1 MPILHRYVLR
11 QFISVF
17 VICFCS
23 LTGLFVV
30 IDGFGN
36 LDEFIAYA
44 SPTAAPVAW
53 LTHGSLLRVM
63 GEYYAYQSLTF
74 FDRTS
79 PILTLIAAMFTL
91 TWIQRHNELTAIQ
104 AAGIAKSRILTPII
118 AAVIVISI
126 LAAANR
132 EFVIPSARGAL
143 SHNAQDLGG
152 TSSRA
157 LQSRRDY
164 DTDILM
170 QGQEVFDE
178 AQRIGKP
185 SFALPRN
192 LDRYGKRLRAEEAVY
207 VAPQGDRPGGYLLRK
222 LQQPKDLDRD
232 ASLTVDG
239 KPILITPA
247 DASWLKSGECFV
259 VSYVT
264 FEQLTSGAKWKQ
276 LASTSELIRGLHSR
290 NLEFG
295 ADVRVAV
302 HSRLIQPVLD
312 VTLLFLGIPLVLSR
326 SNRNIFLAIGLCAG
340 VVVAFMLMVLGCQY
354 MGSSYFINP
363 ALAAWLPLL
372 IFVPA
377 AVGLSDPLR
386 E

>member
-1 MPILHRYVLR
+1 MRILHRYVLR
-11 QFISVF
+11 QFINVF

-23 LTGLFVV
+23 LTGLYIV

-44 SPTAAPVAW
+44 GK
-53 LTHGSLLRVM
+53 HGGLLRVM
-63 GEYYAYQSLTF
+63 GEYYSYRSLAF

-79 PILTLIAAMFTL
+79 AILTLIAAMFTL

-104 AAGIAKSRILTPII
+104 AAGIPKSRILTPII
-118 AAVIVISI
+118 CAVVMISM

-132 EFVIPSARGAL
+132 EFMIPSVRNQL

-152 TSSRA
+152 TSARV
-157 LQSRRDY
+157 LQPRRDY
-164 DTDILM
+164 DTDILI
-170 QGQEVFDE
+170 QGQETF
-178 AQRIGKP
+178 AQTQRIGRP
-185 SFALPRN
+185 SFSLPRT
-192 LDRYGKRLRAEEAVY
+192 LDRYGKRLRAEEALY
-207 VAPQGDRPGGYLLRK
+207 QAPQPDRPGGYLLRK
-222 LQQPKDLDRD
+222 LQQPKDLDSD
-232 ASLTVDG
+232 PSLTLNG
-239 KPILITPA
+239 KPVVITPA
-247 DASWLKSGECFV
+247 DAPWLKPGECFI
-259 VSYVT
+259 VSDVT
-264 FEQLTSGAKWKQ
+264 FEQLTGGATWKQ

-290 NLEFG
+290 NLDFG

-302 HSRLIQPVLD
+302 HYRLVQPVLD

-340 VVVAFMLMVLGCQY
+340 VVVAFMLIVLGCQY
-354 MGSSYFINP
+354 LGTSYFINP
-363 ALAAWLPLL
+363 ALAAWLPLI